1 MLFSPQA
8 ELRSDALFTA
18 ERQRELDLSFR
29 HKSSVKAVAGAQALE
44 PAPGAPHVVK
54 QTLAGHYGQ
63 GSASGG
69 ANGLRIASAV
79 PSCDHLNAFVE
90 GFVEGNVSEWERMFG
105 GIRAAVE
112 EEFAGDLPNHT
123 APFANVNDILSCE
136 RTWRDFLFTA
146 DEVHLQSVAAGR
158 PPSSP
163 ASGGGAGPASGGRQG
178 GNLLGMPVHHDGGR
192 GFFVL
197 AIGLWTSRLIRLW
210 HADGNISELRTE
222 PGHCYLANLVGVKHQ
237 VVHERG
243 GGEAGRGHTHTSV
256 LGNFEAIYFA
266 RSATFRH
273 NWCFNERRLWRGV
286 DGRLCKAMCEAYIS
300 WMATAK
306 LELPSLADV
315 RERRALHASR
325 PSGKKKRRAMK
336 AA

>member
-18 ERQRELDLSFR
+18 ERQGELDLSFR

-69 ANGLRIASAV
+69 ANGLKIASAV

-90 GFVEGNVSEWERMFG
+90 GFVEGNVSEWVRMFG

-112 EEFAGDLPNHT
+112 EEFAGDLPNNT

-146 DEVHLQSVAAGR
+146 DEVHRQSGAAGR
-158 PPSSP
+158 PPARP
-163 ASGGGAGPASGGRQG
+163 ASGGGRAQPLAG
-178 GNLLGMPVHHDGGR
+178 DKED
-192 GFFVL
+192 
-197 AIGLWTSRLIRLW
+197 T
-210 HADGNISELRTE
+210 
-222 PGHCYLANLVGVKHQ
+222 
-237 VVHERG
+237 
-243 GGEAGRGHTHTSV
+243 
-256 LGNFEAIYFA
+256 
-266 RSATFRH
+266 
-273 NWCFNERRLWRGV
+273 
-286 DGRLCKAMCEAYIS
+286 
-300 WMATAK
+300 
-306 LELPSLADV
+306 SLACPFTTT
-315 RERRALHASR
+315 EGAGFLSWPSACGRAA
-325 PSGKKKRRAMK
+325 
-336 AA
+336 